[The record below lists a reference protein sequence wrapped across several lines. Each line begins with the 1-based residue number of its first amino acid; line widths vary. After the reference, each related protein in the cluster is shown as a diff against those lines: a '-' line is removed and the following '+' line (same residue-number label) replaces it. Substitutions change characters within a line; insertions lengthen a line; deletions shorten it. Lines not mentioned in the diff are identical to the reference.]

1 MKAMKKIA
9 VAGGGKIGIAIAELL
24 GATGDYRV
32 TVFDRDAE
40 ALERM
45 PRSFVET
52 RRSNTADAPEF
63 AGQLEGHDIVLSA
76 TPYSLTATV
85 AQAAKS
91 ARVHY
96 LDL

>member
-1 MKAMKKIA
+1 MKKIA

-45 PRSFVET
+45 PRRNSKPAGRYCRC
-52 RRSNTADAPEF
+52 RRFCRNSSKVTMSCCR
-63 AGQLEGHDIVLSA
+63 QRLIH
-76 TPYSLTATV
+76 
-85 AQAAKS
+85 
-91 ARVHY
+91 
-96 LDL
+96 